1 MVIIMFFIQAEL
13 SVIPFDLRCKACQ
26 QPVSRPCLIDW
37 PGTGCESCRAKG
49 ELCDLEDSESESV
62 SSSKSVSDAN
72 VIPPCSY
79 LMSIAVM
86 ILIISLRLFSCCC
99 SLVFVLS
106 SHTISWM
113 LIIGLEYSRQS
124 STEPPYCFSCS
135 RKSFDYIHSGCTSW
149 SWTKPS
155 SCSEKGSFNVFFYI
169 SSHKIVIFVSTGQTA
184 CEKEGDKKIDS
195 SC

>member
-1 MVIIMFFIQAEL
+1 MFVNAICISYGLNLLRDTGHLRHLLLSKMDFLCLLVSIIVIAKVLYKLFSLMVIIMFFIQAEL

-106 SHTISWM
+106 SHTIS
-113 LIIGLEYSRQS
+113 
-124 STEPPYCFSCS
+124 
-135 RKSFDYIHSGCTSW
+135 
-149 SWTKPS
+149 
-155 SCSEKGSFNVFFYI
+155 
-169 SSHKIVIFVSTGQTA
+169 
-184 CEKEGDKKIDS
+184 
-195 SC
+195 